1 MAVNNKGQSLVL
13 FVLLLPLLLMIIAV
27 VFEMGRMLLIKN
39 EYKDAASDAISYSL
53 YHLEDADVLS
63 KTQRLLDANIEGNS
77 EVQIENQTVTVHISD
92 KIEGVFSFFAKDI
105 YQIDLT
111 YRGYNDNGKIKITEE

>member
-1 MAVNNKGQSLVL
+1 MNNKGQSLVL
-13 FVLLLPLLLMIIAV
+13 FVLLLPLFLMIIAV

-39 EYKDAASDAISYSL
+39 EYKDAVADAINYGL
-53 YHLEDADVLS
+53 KHLDDADVLS
-63 KTQRLLDANIEGNS
+63 KTQRLLDVNIKGES
-77 EVQIENQTVTVHISD
+77 KVQIENQTVSVHISD
-92 KIEGVFSFFAKDI
+92 EIEGVFSFFAKDL